1 MANILLSPVVSQDEA
16 ASCTQSGKKHK
27 KNRKGSSFEE
37 MTKNIRSFCEVIIEE
52 SLLLSSHERKHLAL
66 MIILILLPRLPT
78 SVVPVVLSYKLVQCL
93 MDILPTKSS
102 NLHETA
108 LFFMKELVNWIGNDD
123 DRRISV
129 IVALQ
134 KHSSGRFDCVTKT
147 QTVKELV
154 AKFASGQ
161 GCLLFVHNLMS
172 LFVDDGVLADEP
184 SDQSQ
189 TTDENSE
196 ICSVENKD
204 SLNGSGNTDTLKN
217 WIIDCMPRVL
227 KNLKL
232 DSNAKSWADT
242 EIVKFLEEKFQVQA
256 EIMKFLAVQGLFSA
270 SLGTE
275 VTSFELQ
282 EKFKWP
288 KTAISSSL
296 CRTCI
301 EQLQLLLEDAQKGEV
316 SNVVSSGLERNN
328 LGSYFMC
335 FLKTLC
341 DIPSVSLYRK
351 LSEKDLEA
359 FKKLQEIESRLLQE
373 VLFSPTFLNDIS

>member
-1 MANILLSPVVSQDEA
+1 
-16 ASCTQSGKKHK
+16 
-27 KNRKGSSFEE
+27 
-37 MTKNIRSFCEVIIEE
+37 
-52 SLLLSSHERKHLAL
+52 
-66 MIILILLPRLPT
+66 
-78 SVVPVVLSYKLVQCL
+78 
-93 MDILPTKSS
+93 MDILATKNS

-108 LFFMKELVNWIGNDD
+108 VYFMTELVNWIGNDD
-123 DRRISV
+123 DRRVSV

-134 KHSSGRFDCVTKT
+134 KHSSGRFDCITKT

-154 AKFASGQ
+154 AKFSTGQ

-172 LFVDDGVLADEP
+172 LFVDDGILADEP

-196 ICSVENKD
+196 ICSVEDKD
-204 SLNGSGNTDTLKN
+204 SPEGSGNTDTLKN
-217 WIIDCMPRVL
+217 WIVETMPRVL

-232 DSNAKSWADT
+232 DSNANSLADT
-242 EIVKFLEEKFQVQA
+242 EIIKFLEEKFQVQA

-288 KTAISSSL
+288 KATISRSL
-296 CRTCI
+296 CRMCI
-301 EQLQLLLEDAQKGEV
+301 EQLQLLLEDAQRGEV
-316 SNVVSSGLERNN
+316 SNITSSSTERND

-341 DIPSVSLYRK
+341 NIPSVSLYRT
-351 LSEKDLEA
+351 LSEKDDEA

-373 VLFSPTFLNDIS
+373 VVRYSSIFLDDLCIFVVEISKNNI